1 MPPIKE
7 TLIYCESALQIV
19 TDPFIVGDELLQL
32 SKESSKNF
40 LRSLDIN
47 TLCGPFTVLNILRG
61 GRYYRLVDA
70 WNELPELNQNG
81 RRPLRLAEIRAAR
94 KVMPNGEW
102 FAKVWHDTSVS
113 SISEAESEQNL
124 LSAKTLIIGD
134 TIATAATLMDVL
146 RWLVA
151 LRQQHGIKSELRVI
165 AWSICGSSI
174 AKHKLLPF
182 SEEEL
187 RPNGI
192 EIELVLA
199 NAGYV
204 LNEANGTDL
213 SLISAEMVPRAK
225 AYVQDKVG
233 AEFMKHMKCA
243 IWDWGDRF
251 NSVHHHLDEVGE
263 YFARFHPYDLPPHLR
278 DSVRKYM
285 SKARRQRA
293 KL

>member
-1 MPPIKE
+1 MTSIQE
-7 TLIYCESALQIV
+7 TLLYCESALQIV

-47 TLCGPFTVLNILRG
+47 HIRGPVTVLDILRG

-70 WNELPELNQNG
+70 WNEIPELNQNG
-81 RRPLRLAEIRAAR
+81 RRSLQLSEIRASR
-94 KVMPNGEW
+94 KVTPSGEW
-102 FAKVWHDTSVS
+102 FAKVWHDASVA
-113 SISEAESEQNL
+113 SITAVESERNL
-124 LSAKTLIIGD
+124 LSANTLIIGD
-134 TIATAATLMDVL
+134 TIATGSTLIDVL

-151 LRQQHGIKSELRVI
+151 LRKQRGVESKLRVI
-165 AWSICGSSI
+165 IWSICGSSI
-174 AKHKLLPF
+174 AKHRLFPF
-182 SEEEL
+182 SEEVL

-204 LNEANGTDL
+204 LNERNGTDL
-213 SLISAEMVPRAK
+213 SLLSDEMVPRAK
-225 AYVQDKVG
+225 AYIQRRVG
-233 AEFMKHMKCA
+233 VEFIKHMKCA

-263 YFARFHPYDLPPHLR
+263 YFAKFHPFDLPPYIR
-278 DSVRKYM
+278 DSVRKYH
-285 SKARRQRA
+285 ARRRRA